1 MPGYSIDMSIC
12 TECGECWKH
21 CPFSCVEKTD
31 GVYVIGDGCTSC
43 GVCAEI
49 CPVHAVVWQEAV
61 HEAFDKTSWKN
72 ILVYLEYHHGKIH
85 PIGIQLLGKA
95 FELAASAGCDVY
107 GVVIGEHAGEAKPQ
121 LLHYPLKSVF
131 LYEAQEHF
139 AADLYEQQFSDCIE
153 KLHPSVV
160 LIGGTAQGRSL
171 APCAATRFR
180 TGLTADCTGLAIRD
194 KDDLVQTRPAFGGN
208 IMAQIITPNTRPQF
222 ATVRLNM
229 MKSAEQREDASV
241 VFIACS
247 SEHPAKSALEILD
260 AQTLFPEKDITKQK
274 VLVAA
279 GNGVRKREDLIM
291 LEELAALLGGELAST
306 RGLVEKGW
314 IQSDRQIGLSGHT
327 VRPKLLITCG
337 VSGSVQFMAGMSG
350 AENIIA
356 INQDPEAR
364 IFQIAH
370 YPVCGDL
377 YEIVPELI
385 RQLKAVNP
393 KGGAS

>member
-1 MPGYSIDMSIC
+1 MPGYTIDRNIC
-12 TECGECWKH
+12 TQCGACRKQ

-31 GVYVIGDGCTSC
+31 GVYVIGDGCTAC

-49 CPVHAVVWQEAV
+49 CPVKAVIWQEAA
-61 HEAFDKTSWKN
+61 HEAFDKISWKN
-72 ILVYLEYHHGKIH
+72 ILVYLEYHHGIVH
-85 PIGIQLLGKA
+85 PVGIQLLGKA
-95 FELAASAGCDVY
+95 LELAASCGCEVY
-107 GVVIGEHAGEAKPQ
+107 GIVIGKNAGEAKPQ
-121 LLHYPLKSVF
+121 LLLYPLTSVF
-131 LYEAQEHF
+131 LYEAQENF
-139 AADLYEQQFSDCIE
+139 ASDLYEQLLSDCIG
-153 KLHPSVV
+153 KLRPSIV

-180 TGLTADCTGLAIRD
+180 TGLTADCTGLSIRD

-229 MKSAEQREDASV
+229 MEPARKSEAASV
-241 VFIACS
+241 AFITCAS
-247 SEHPAKSALEILD
+247 AHPAKSALEILD
-260 AQTLFPEKDITKQK
+260 AQSLAPEKDITRQK

-279 GNGVRKREDLIM
+279 GKGIRKKEDLAM
-291 LEELAALLGGELAST
+291 LEELAVLLGGELAST

-314 IQSDRQIGLSGHT
+314 IKSDRQIGLSGHT
-327 VRPKLLITCG
+327 VRPELLITCG

-350 AENIIA
+350 AKNIIA

-370 YPVCGDL
+370 HPVCGDL
-377 YEIVPELI
+377 YEIIPELI
-385 RQLKAVNP
+385 RQLKAA
-393 KGGAS
+393 KSK